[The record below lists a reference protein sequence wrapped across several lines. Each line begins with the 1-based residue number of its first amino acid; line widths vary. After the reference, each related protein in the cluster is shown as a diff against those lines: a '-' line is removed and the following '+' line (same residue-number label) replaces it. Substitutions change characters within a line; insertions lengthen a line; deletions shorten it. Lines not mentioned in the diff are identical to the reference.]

1 MPLTT
6 SHAAYLAARGVT
18 DPAVME
24 ERGYESVCDGLKI
37 PVCTLPDGASDYS
50 ETRLDQAGE
59 DGRKFTRPAG
69 ARNRLNVNPLML
81 DRITGGGSTL
91 FIVEGTTR
99 ADALAQRGVPAIS
112 IMGCWGWLD
121 HTHALLAEW
130 RDVPLRERKLIWVP
144 DGDAFTNPNVNRATH
159 EFIKAMTRRHA
170 KVQLLELPPDQG
182 LDDWLAAGHDLLDI
196 GALIRTPDQ
205 LPELAQPKLTRTQMA
220 DKKGLPDTADE
231 ALAELW
237 VLSDPSH
244 PVRVAGHGVWY
255 AYSGDC
261 WHQDR
266 TRDGLD
272 ARSSLAALLTTVAGM
287 YVDAAETDAEKAVA
301 QATYRDLRSAAKLNS
316 VYARFQSLP
325 RDRVTIQE
333 DDFDQDT
340 MLFNCRNGTVDLRT
354 GVLRPHDPMDRLRG
368 MSPTRYVADA
378 EAPRWVQFLDE
389 VFPGQQDVVDYLQ
402 LILGAAL
409 IGHPA
414 LPILPVFVGTG
425 RNGKSTLIKALTRS
439 LGRDYMGACD
449 NSLLISSK
457 FEGHL
462 TKVMALKGKRL
473 VHVSE
478 TEAGEKLAVAALKRY
493 TGGDELSARGMRE
506 DQTTF
511 MPTHTMIL
519 LTNNLPQADGQDE
532 ALWARLKLIRF
543 SQSFLANP
551 DIHID
556 QKLADEAE
564 GILAWLVRGCVRFN
578 SLSGPLVE
586 PKSVWASSSEW
597 RAGESTFRL
606 FLSEQ
611 VVADPKGRVTTPDL
625 REAYRRWCQTS
636 GMDEET
642 VEGRGMSNHMRS
654 LGATPGHTK
663 VSRHWDGVRL
673 VTATDPEPTSVIDSV
688 TDVSAGQ
695 KGTVTDMTVMT
706 VLPYI
711 EVLEESDPTPPS
723 TTTTE
728 REMTENRTFR
738 HQTPSDLRKP
748 GDATVTPEDEWDVW
762 MK

>member
-18 DPAVME
+18 DPAVIE
-24 ERGYESVCDGLKI
+24 ARGYESVADGLKI
-37 PVCTLPDGASDYS
+37 PVCPLPDGRSDYA
-50 ETRLDQAGE
+50 ETRLDQAAE

-69 ARNRLNVNPLML
+69 TANRLSVNPLML
-81 DRITGGGSTL
+81 AQVTGGSTL
-91 FIVEGTTR
+91 FVVEGTTR

-112 IMGCWGWLD
+112 IMGCWGWVD
-121 HTHALLAEW
+121 RSHALLPEW
-130 RDVPLRERKLIWVP
+130 RDVPLRDRKLIWVP

-182 LDDWLAAGHDLLDI
+182 LDDWLAKGHDLLDI
-196 GALIRTPDQ
+196 AALIRTPDQ
-205 LPELAQPKLTRTQMA
+205 LPELSQPKLTRTQMA

-237 VLSDPSH
+237 TLSDPTH
-244 PVRVAGHGVWY
+244 PVRVAGYDIWY
-255 AYSGDC
+255 AYDGAC

-266 TRDGLD
+266 TRDGLA

-287 YVDAAETDAEKAVA
+287 YMEAAETDAEKAVA

-316 VYARFQSLP
+316 VYARFQALP
-325 RDRVTIQE
+325 RDKVTIRE
-333 DDFDQDT
+333 EDFDRDT
-340 MLFNCRNGTVDLRT
+340 LLFNCGNGTVDLRT
-354 GVLRPHDPMDRLRG
+354 GQLRDHAPMDRLRG
-368 MSPTRYVADA
+368 MSQTRYVAGA
-378 EAPRWVQFLDE
+378 LAPRWTQFLDE

-409 IGHPA
+409 IGSAA

-551 DIHID
+551 DVHID

-564 GILAWLVRGCVRFN
+564 GILAWLVRGSVRFN
-578 SLSGPLVE
+578 SLTGPLVE
-586 PKSVWASSSEW
+586 PRSVWASSSEW

-625 REAYRRWCQTS
+625 REAYRRWCQLA
-636 GMDEET
+636 GLDEET
-642 VEGRGMSNHMRS
+642 VEGRKMANYMRS
-654 LGATPGHTK
+654 LSATPGRTK
-663 VSRHWDGVRL
+663 SSKHWEGVRL
-673 VTATDPEPTSVIDSV
+673 VTDQDSETVTVTETV

-695 KGTVTDMTVMT
+695 SAKVTDMTVVT

-711 EVLEESDPTPPS
+711 EVLGESPADPPS
-723 TTTTE
+723 LPIPDAKTAD
-728 REMTENRTFR
+728 NGSYG
-738 HQTPSDLRKP
+738 HQTPSDQRKH
-748 GDATVTPEDEWDVW
+748 GDRSVTPDEEWDVW
-762 MK
+762 MR